1 MFRSSKFTLSMI
13 IIVFAASISFAMYEI
28 DDTGTWP
35 DTWPN
40 ELESLRKQSRTLSHS
55 NFGHIYEITFTRR
68 DQFELAWPHILKVK
82 SKEAPIILIESPD
95 KFRNFGASMKA
106 GVRILAPMT
115 GAFEPPQN
123 ASYPL
128 TPEVASKMLKIGPPW
143 PDDIKSKSGALPEYV
158 VAKDGQWAAYTNEMP
173 AELRMRRARTEIQ
186 LIVDGDIVDLNR
198 IPLPPDTPIIDR
210 RFKTVNNQSGA
221 SD

>member
-82 SKEAPIILIESPD
+82 SK
-95 KFRNFGASMKA
+95 GASITLLRGPHVHVETAKTA
-106 GVRILAPMT
+106 GVLIL
-115 GAFEPPQN
+115 
-123 ASYPL
+123 PL
-128 TPEVASKMLKIGPPW
+128 WDTSIVL
-143 PDDIKSKSGALPEYV
+143 V
-158 VAKDGQWAAYTNEMP
+158 
-173 AELRMRRARTEIQ
+173 
-186 LIVDGDIVDLNR
+186 VDGEIVDLNR
-198 IPLPPDTPIIDR
+198 IAFPADTPIIDE
-210 RFKTVNNQSGA
+210 RFK
-221 SD
+221 DEKKK